1 MSEVDPW
8 PNTHYYTKTTHHEHR
23 RAADGKRCTA
33 SLVASM
39 SADEF
44 GVVNSERNEMRP
56 SISTR
61 VCLRS

>member
-23 RAADGKRCTA
+23 RAADGKQ
-33 SLVASM
+33 ASM
-39 SADEF
+39 SENEF
-44 GVVNSERNEMRP
+44 GVVNSKTNEMRP

-61 VCLRS
+61 VCI